1 VSETT
6 PQSSIMMTSHLRI
19 FAQPIK
25 SSVATSCVLSLL
37 LTIAP
42 IALAE
47 YEPDPGQPPPKEP
60 TGTTGPRAYNP
71 PPDQPPPTTKTPST
85 GSRGGCETIG
95 GAPLTALAPTKH
107 VGQTTSGH
115 PTFAWFVPDAKPF
128 PMQFKLFELAEN
140 NTIKLVHKL
149 ELQSSSGI
157 MKLSLPKDKPGL
169 RIGQRY
175 LWQVSIS
182 CDPNFPSSDK
192 VARAEIQ
199 VVEMPST
206 LKNALST
213 SKNRLEMAELY
224 AKAGLWY
231 DALGEALEAAGDSR
245 LGQATT
251 NLLEDLIALEEPPQR
266 ENLRQI
272 VSSKK

>member
-1 VSETT
+1 
-6 PQSSIMMTSHLRI
+6 MMTSHLRI
-19 FAQPIK
+19 FAQRIK
-25 SSVATSCVLSLL
+25 SSVATSCLVGLF
-37 LTIAP
+37 LTVTSV
-42 IALAE
+42 ALAQNQ
-47 YEPDPGQPPPKEP
+47 YDGKGQKPPDQPTVP
-60 TGTTGPRAYNP
+60 TGPRAYNP

-95 GAPLTALAPTKH
+95 GATLTALAPIKH
-107 VGQTTSGH
+107 VGQTTSAH
-115 PTFAWFVPDAKPF
+115 PSFAWFVPDAKPF
-128 PMQFKLFELAEN
+128 PMEFKLFELAEN

-149 ELQSSSGI
+149 ELQSSPGI
-157 MKLSLPKDKPGL
+157 MKFSLPKNKAGL

-175 LWQVSIS
+175 LWQISIS

-192 VARAEIQ
+192 VVRAEIQ

-213 SKNRLEMAELY
+213 AKNHLELAELY

-251 NLLEDLIALEEPPQR
+251 NLLEDLIILEEPPQR

-272 VSSKK
+272 VSSKR